1 MVGYITERA
10 RDGGELMAITYKNN
24 VSKVIKSH
32 SGNVTLS
39 DIVDGMPRMVFIFQ
53 CSTTPSSSVSFG
65 GNAMTL
71 MKSLFQTSWKT
82 YLNLWYY
89 IVPDSMSGGTYTVTN
104 NNGIDIGYTQI
115 DGIDTTVIYEN
126 YQYYQSGSNTAKQTV
141 TPSITARSNSVL
153 LGAYGF
159 ETSTGPRT
167 VTFNTDTTLLCQPGN
182 WNNDGLLW
190 HPQNGGSDVL
200 AAYWTDTAQ
209 KNAIWGVALVPYQP
223 PVSNTQA
230 IWWG

>member
-24 VSKVIKSH
+24 VSKVKSKV
-32 SGNVTLS
+32 SDVTLS

-53 CSTTPSSSVSFG
+53 CSPTPSSSVSFG

-71 MKSLFQTSWKT
+71 MKSLLQTKWGE

-104 NNGIDIGYTQI
+104 NNGINMGYTQI

-159 ETSTGPRT
+159 ATETGPRS
-167 VTFNTDTTLLCQPGN
+167 VTFNTDTTRLCQPGS
-182 WNNDGLLW
+182 WNASGLLW

-200 AAYWTDTAQ
+200 AAYWTGTAQ

-223 PVSNTQA
+223 VSNTQA